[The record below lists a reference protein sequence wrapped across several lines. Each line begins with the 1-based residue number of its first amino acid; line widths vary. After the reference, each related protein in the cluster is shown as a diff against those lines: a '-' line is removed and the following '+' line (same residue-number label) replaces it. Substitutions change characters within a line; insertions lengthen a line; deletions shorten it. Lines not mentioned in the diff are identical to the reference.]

1 MFVVY
6 FYDYQ
11 ECDDGPYGFIG
22 VASESDAQEL
32 ILSFAE
38 EDSYEDFCFD
48 TNWAGLTP
56 AEVLPEMKSLAE
68 YSKGW
73 KYEKL
78 ISVPRKVV

>member
-38 EDSYEDFCFD
+38 EDSYEDTFD
-48 TNWAGLTP
+48 ALD
-56 AEVLPEMKSLAE
+56 ALDVDFDMLDKE
-68 YSKGW
+68 
-73 KYEKL
+73 
-78 ISVPRKVV
+78 